1 MQNFNRFEAL
11 EVCQIT
17 FQRDSEGEGE
27 LQGEG
32 EVRKTLFSSQ
42 KREFQQ
48 VIKSEP
54 NGIFDRSRR
63 LWVPFVDI
71 YKKNGI
77 ADG

>member
-1 MQNFNRFEAL
+1 MQNLNQFEAL

-17 FQRDSEGEGE
+17 FQRDSE
-27 LQGEG
+27 GEG

-54 NGIFDRSRR
+54 IGIFDRSKR

>member
-1 MQNFNRFEAL
+1 MQNLNRFEAL

-17 FQRDSEGEGE
+17 FQRDSE
-27 LQGEG
+27 GEG

-54 NGIFDRSRR
+54 IGIFNF
-63 LWVPFVDI
+63 LWEQVSAVSAPI
-71 YKKNGI
+71 ISKMSL
-77 ADG
+77 

>member
-1 MQNFNRFEAL
+1 MQNLNRFEAL

-17 FQRDSEGEGE
+17 FQRDSEGE
-27 LQGEG
+27 LQG

-54 NGIFDRSRR
+54 IGIFDRSKR
-63 LWVPFVDI
+63 LWVYLVDI

>member
-1 MQNFNRFEAL
+1 MQNLNRFEAL

-17 FQRDSEGEGE
+17 FQRDSEGEAEGE
-27 LQGEG
+27 GEG

-54 NGIFDRSRR
+54 NGIFDLSKR
-63 LWVPFVDI
+63 LWVPFIDI
-71 YKKNGI
+71 YKKNSI
-77 ADG
+77 AVG

>member
-1 MQNFNRFEAL
+1 MQNLNRFEAL

-17 FQRDSEGEGE
+17 FQRDSEGEK
-27 LQGEG
+27 QGEG

-54 NGIFDRSRR
+54 NGIFDRSKR
-63 LWVPFVDI
+63 LWVPFVNI

-77 ADG
+77 AIG

>member
-1 MQNFNRFEAL
+1 MQNLNRFEAL

-27 LQGEG
+27 LQGE
-32 EVRKTLFSSQ
+32 VRKTLFSSQ

-54 NGIFDRSRR
+54 IGIFDRSKR

>member
-1 MQNFNRFEAL
+1 MQNLNRFEAL

-27 LQGEG
+27 LQGE
-32 EVRKTLFSSQ
+32 VRKTLFSSQ

-54 NGIFDRSRR
+54 IGIFDHSKR

-71 YKKNGI
+71 YKKNSI

>member
-1 MQNFNRFEAL
+1 MQNLNRFEAL

-27 LQGEG
+27 

-54 NGIFDRSRR
+54 IGIFDRSKR

>member
-1 MQNFNRFEAL
+1 MQNLNRFEAL

-17 FQRDSEGEGE
+17 FQRDSEGEK
-27 LQGEG
+27 
-32 EVRKTLFSSQ
+32 EVLRKTLFSSQ

-54 NGIFDRSRR
+54 IGIFDRSKR

>member
-1 MQNFNRFEAL
+1 MQNLNRFEAL

-17 FQRDSEGEGE
+17 FQRDS
-27 LQGEG
+27 EG

-54 NGIFDRSRR
+54 IGIFDRSKR

>member
-1 MQNFNRFEAL
+1 MQNLNRFEAL

-27 LQGEG
+27 KEG

-54 NGIFDRSRR
+54 IGIFDRSKR